1 MSKINSFS
9 QNMGTVV
16 AQSTNTL
23 SLMTALQNAI
33 TKNDTFV
40 TYDYTGNDGTTIQY
54 QLPSYDSVVNRL
66 RAVEE
71 SINSLNM

>member
-1 MSKINSFS
+1 MGKINSFS

-16 AQSTNTL
+16 AQSANTL

-40 TYDYTGNDGTTIQY
+40 TSDYTGNDGTTIQY
-54 QLPSYDSVVNRL
+54 QLPS
-66 RAVEE
+66 
-71 SINSLNM
+71 